1 MNVRRTLVL
10 LLASVLINAAL
21 LLVYAVWIAP
31 PRMPR
36 LATLDV
42 GELYRLKETQVAAVL
57 LKREATDEDRSS
69 ALKRASAF
77 GAEVTTL
84 IQALPEECGCLI
96 LARGAVI
103 GERQAL
109 PDLTAEVRRRL
120 GL

>member
-1 MNVRRTLVL
+1 MNLRTNLVL
-10 LLASVLINAAL
+10 LIASALINAAL
-21 LLVYAVWIAP
+21 LVAYAVWIAP

-57 LKREATDEDRSS
+57 LKRGATDEDRSS

-109 PDLTAEVRRRL
+109 PDLTADVRRRL

>member
-1 MNVRRTLVL
+1 MNLRTNLIL
-10 LLASVLINAAL
+10 LLASALINVAL
-21 LLVYAVWIAP
+21 LVVYAVWIAP

-42 GELYRLKETQVAAVL
+42 GELYRLKEAQVAAVL
-57 LKREATDEDRSS
+57 LKHEATDGERVD

-84 IQALPEECGCLI
+84 IQALPQECGCLI

-103 GERQAL
+103 GERQGL
-109 PDLTAEVRRRL
+109 PDITAEVRRRL